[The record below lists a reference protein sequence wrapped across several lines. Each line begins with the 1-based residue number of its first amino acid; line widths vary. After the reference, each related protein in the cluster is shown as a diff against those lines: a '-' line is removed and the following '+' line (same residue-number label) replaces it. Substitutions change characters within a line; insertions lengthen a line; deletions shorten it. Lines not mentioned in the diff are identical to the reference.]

1 VRFGQVV
8 TNLVSNAVKFTQDGE
23 VTVRVQTERTDT
35 DTTVLRVE
43 VADTGIGIPAEV
55 QPLLFESFT
64 QADASTTREYGGSGL
79 GLAICRRLVEALG
92 GEIGFTSEVGVG
104 TTFWF
109 TAAFEDASAG
119 RVATR
124 PTRAPVRET
133 ALPASTTA
141 RGTVLVAED
150 NAVNQLV
157 ARGMLE
163 GLGFAVEFAED
174 GHEAVTAVTSA
185 PDRFVAVLMD
195 CQMPRLDG
203 YAATRAIREW
213 EQRGARLP
221 IIAMTASVVVGE
233 EDRCLEAGMDDF
245 LVKPVDFE
253 LLGSTLARW
262 VDGTPLDHEA
272 HRVTDDSGLLDLE
285 RITMLQEFGSDERS
299 FFEQFVHTFQ
309 ARVPH
314 DVDAIRSAVQ
324 TGDFVRLAEAA
335 HLLKGSAQN
344 LGAAEL
350 GRVCQALED
359 AGREQNL
366 SEAAELLG
374 ALEEQASG
382 AVEALRALGVPGGL
396 AV

>member
-1 VRFGQVV
+1 
-8 TNLVSNAVKFTQDGE
+8 VS
-23 VTVRVQTERTDT
+23 
-35 DTTVLRVE
+35 
-43 VADTGIGIPAEV
+43 
-55 QPLLFESFT
+55 
-64 QADASTTREYGGSGL
+64 
-79 GLAICRRLVEALG
+79 ALG

-109 TAAFEDASAG
+109 TVAFEDSGAARGPGGSSRRAV
-119 RVATR
+119 RR
-124 PTRAPVRET
+124 PTERPT
-133 ALPASTTA
+133 AASG

-163 GLGFAVEFAED
+163 GLGFDVEFAED
-174 GHEAVTAVTSA
+174 GHEAVSAVTTG
-185 PDRFVAVLMD
+185 PGRFVAVLMD

-213 EQRGARLP
+213 EEPGARLP

-262 VDGTPLDHEA
+262 IDGTPVEHQSVRL
-272 HRVTDDSGLLDLE
+272 TDDSGLLDVE
-285 RITMLQEFGSDERS
+285 RISMLQDFGSDERS
-299 FFEQFVHTFQ
+299 FFERFVHTFR
-309 ARVPH
+309 ARVPD
-314 DVDAIRSAVQ
+314 DVQAIRSAVRA
-324 TGDFVRLAEAA
+324 GEPARLAEAA

-350 GRVCQALED
+350 GRVCQALEN
-359 AGREQNL
+359 AGLDEDLRRAE
-366 SEAAELLG
+366 ELLG
-374 ALEEQASG
+374 RLEQQASG
-382 AVEALRALGVPGGL
+382 AVEALFALQVPGEL